1 MDQAQF
7 FIACLIQA
15 LEDVHRQGVI
25 HLDVKPSSLIF
36 ESTGYTKL
44 TNFGLA
50 QKKRAINYAF
60 GNNEKN
66 LVTQWTAPEVVTSS
80 KGFSFEADY
89 WSVGVVAYQLM
100 LGGDL
105 PFIGKDFDEVK
116 QAHAS
121 HDICLKT
128 SDVPVGWSWQAAD
141 FINKCLQKRPEKRI
155 GIHRGSKELKQHPW
169 FDDFDWQAL

>member
-1 MDQAQF
+1 M
-7 FIACLIQA
+7 L
-15 LEDVHRQGVI
+15 
-25 HLDVKPSSLIF
+25 
-36 ESTGYTKL
+36 
-44 TNFGLA
+44 
-50 QKKRAINYAF
+50 
-60 GNNEKN
+60 
-66 LVTQWTAPEVVTSS
+66 TSS

-105 PFIGKDFDEVK
+105 PFIGNDFDEVK

-128 SDVPVGWSWQAAD
+128 SDVPVGWNWQAAD

-169 FDDFDWQAL
+169 FDDFDWQALQSRTMRPPFMPNLLFVNLDQAHANRQRPST